1 MGFFLYIQERQ
12 CNGFRSRH
20 CIVDDSKISDNLQAK
35 GKRIFP
41 TRFSSPHGFSFS
53 FPSAISFLSF
63 AFNMIDTPAVI
74 SSRLARPDD
83 AVPKKKNLL
92 GKAPNDIL
100 CKDAAGWRPA
110 GSAVKAGEP
119 FRKGRQP
126 LQSFHGRP
134 KIRVK
139 GRSRFCLEGLDK
151 VLGPWEIFTDAG
163 GLHRF
168 PAVLPL
174 PFMPQHGPSFKV
186 LCPDKFIDGHTGPT
200 DTATVTDI
208 AADVFNVGETPQR
221 NSALGPHPR
230 LPVRSR

>member
-12 CNGFRSRH
+12 CKGFRSRH

-53 FPSAISFLSF
+53 FPSAHKFSQFCLQYELTPQPSFL
-63 AFNMIDTPAVI
+63 
-74 SSRLARPDD
+74 SRLARPDD
-83 AVPKKKNLL
+83 AVFLL

-126 LQSFHGRP
+126 LHLFHGRP

-221 NSALGPHPR
+221 NL
-230 LPVRSR
+230 L

>member
-1 MGFFLYIQERQ
+1 MPPHGIFLYIQERQ

-53 FPSAISFLSF
+53 FPSAHKFSQFCLQYELTPQPSFL
-63 AFNMIDTPAVI
+63 
-74 SSRLARPDD
+74 SRLARPDD
-83 AVPKKKNLL
+83 AVFLL

-126 LQSFHGRP
+126 LHLSMAVP
-134 KIRVK
+134 KSGSRGGAGFAWRDLIKSLDLGKFSQMRAACIASLRSS
-139 GRSRFCLEGLDK
+139 RSRSCRSMARLSRFFVPTNLLTAT
-151 VLGPWEIFTDAG
+151 LGPPTQ
-163 GLHRF
+163 
-168 PAVLPL
+168 P
-174 PFMPQHGPSFKV
+174 PSQ
-186 LCPDKFIDGHTGPT
+186 I
-200 DTATVTDI
+200 
-208 AADVFNVGETPQR
+208 
-221 NSALGPHPR
+221 
-230 LPVRSR
+230 

>member
-20 CIVDDSKISDNLQAK
+20 CIVDDSKISDNLQAR
-35 GKRIFP
+35 GSAFFP
-41 TRFSSPHGFSFS
+41 HVFQARMGSHSLSLQPISFS
-53 FPSAISFLSF
+53 QFCLQYELTPQSSFL
-63 AFNMIDTPAVI
+63 
-74 SSRLARPDD
+74 SRLARPDD
-83 AVPKKKNLL
+83 AVFLL

-100 CKDAAGWRPA
+100 CKDAAGWRPRRLRSQ
-110 GSAVKAGEP
+110 GREP

-126 LQSFHGRP
+126 LHLFHGRP

-168 PAVLPL
+168 PAVLRSRSCRSMARL
-174 PFMPQHGPSFKV
+174 SRFFV
-186 LCPDKFIDGHTGPT
+186 PT
-200 DTATVTDI
+200 NLLTAT
-208 AADVFNVGETPQR
+208 
-221 NSALGPHPR
+221 LGPPTQ
-230 LPVRSR
+230 PPSQI